1 MTDICSICLES
12 NFVDSNTD
20 DKRKYITKCNHIYH
34 YDCIYTWVQRN
45 NSCPSCRTNNLF
57 ENITEYYNEPIDNPD
72 SLDNILLSIN
82 TVRLNLGNFV
92 NDYNTDEYDDINIY
106 LDNLTELF
114 SNYYYTQLQQNNTQE
129 IVYNTPNPNT
139 QTQNTPINLQ
149 MSLNNN
155 RRRRTNHRLGN
166 MNFLTSN

>member
-1 MTDICSICLES
+1 M
-12 NFVDSNTD
+12 
-20 DKRKYITKCNHIYH
+20 
-34 YDCIYTWVQRN
+34 
-45 NSCPSCRTNNLF
+45 
-57 ENITEYYNEPIDNPD
+57 
-72 SLDNILLSIN
+72 DNILSSIN

-92 NDYNTDEYDDINIY
+92 NDDNTDEYDDINIY

-129 IVYNTPNPNT
+129 IVYNTPNPDT